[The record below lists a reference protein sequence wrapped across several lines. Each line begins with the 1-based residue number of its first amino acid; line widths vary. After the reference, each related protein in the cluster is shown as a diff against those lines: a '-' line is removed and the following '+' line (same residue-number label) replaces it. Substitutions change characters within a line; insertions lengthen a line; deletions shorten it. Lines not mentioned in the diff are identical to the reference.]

1 MVDFGSVSSIEAEA
15 VGVPGQRTFR
25 LRLRSGER
33 TASLWLEKEQL
44 QALALAL
51 MRLLV
56 RLGRTEEFP
65 SQPEAGPPPAE
76 AGSGQAPSA
85 GSGQAPSAE
94 AALSALPPFPEQP
107 SLDIKVGRLGLGYD
121 QARENV
127 VLFAYDIE
135 EEGEEAEAA
144 LACRASLQQCHDLI
158 AMIEAVVA
166 AGRPLCRL
174 CLCPIDPEGHVCAR
188 SNGHRPKRDLEM
200 LR

>member
-1 MVDFGSVSSIEAEA
+1 MPVVDFGSVSSIEAEA
-15 VGVPGQRTFR
+15 IGVPGQRTFR

-56 RLGRTEEFP
+56 RLGRTEEF
-65 SQPEAGPPPAE
+65 
-76 AGSGQAPSA
+76 
-85 GSGQAPSAE
+85 
-94 AALSALPPFPEQP
+94 LSALRQAQGSEPALSEAMGQTPFPEQP

-121 QARENV
+121 QARESV
-127 VLFAYDIE
+127 VLLAYDIE
-135 EEGEEAEAA
+135 EEAEEAEAA
-144 LACRASLQQCHDLI
+144 LACQASLQQCHDLI

-188 SNGHRPKRDLEM
+188 FNGHRPKRDLP
-200 LR
+200 